1 MLKLYS
7 APRTRSIRV
16 AWLLEEMQLPYELV
30 SSTFIPTLSTFFI
43 QNTPTGKFPTLDDDG
58 AIMFESGAICEYLI
72 EKYADESPVP
82 MAPAVGDP
90 LRGEFLQWMHFADAT
105 AFSPLGIVI
114 WLAVYRD
121 DAAQNEHII
130 ADATARAATGLK
142 LLEDHLADRTYL
154 LGETF
159 SAADIMM
166 VFTLMAAKLLGVIQ
180 EGSVLDTYLA
190 RLQQREAF
198 GRAFEKTGGFGE

>member
-1 MLKLYS
+1 
-7 APRTRSIRV
+7 
-16 AWLLEEMQLPYELV
+16 
-30 SSTFIPTLSTFFI
+30 
-43 QNTPTGKFPTLDDDG
+43 
-58 AIMFESGAICEYLI
+58 
-72 EKYADESPVP
+72 
-82 MAPAVGDP
+82 
-90 LRGEFLQWMHFADAT
+90 MHFADAT

-198 GRAFEKTGGFGE
+198 VGAFEKTGGFGD